1 MDEFITCPN
10 CQFRIPVDKV
20 LMLPFVEEERRK
32 LKEEYEKK
40 IKSAVQDAET
50 KLKLLEE
57 ELNEKQKQI
66 EKVKKLELELIKK
79 EREMEEQRKAF
90 ELEVEKRVESERRKL
105 ERELSVKIEE
115 DLKRQIEEIK
125 KKSEEE
131 ALRKVKI
138 LEEELKEKDKKL
150 EEALKIE
157 LELRKKQREIEEQK
171 KALELEVE
179 RRLDEEKRKMEK
191 HLKETL
197 EYRFNLEKQE
207 YEKKISDMKRQIEE
221 LRIKAEQSSSQ
232 LRGEVLE
239 RSLEIILKDIFKNDE
254 IEPVKTGAQ
263 GADILHRVYN
273 NRGMYCGT
281 IVWEAKRAKNWQDKW
296 LKKLRE
302 DQQKE
307 GAEIAVLVSEVL
319 PSDVNGIGIKERIVI
334 TSYENVVPIAI
345 LLRNQ
350 LIEIAKIKSIQ
361 DNKETKAKLIYDYLS
376 STKFKHRMETA
387 IDVYNQMIEDLRQE
401 KQTMQKLWSK
411 REKQLEIALQNLAS
425 LYGELQAIAGTSLAD
440 VKSLNF
446 PDVEPEN

>member
-90 ELEVEKRVESERRKL
+90 ELEVEKRVENERRKL
-105 ERELSVKIEE
+105 ERELSLKIEE

-350 LIEIAKIKSIQ
+350 LIEIAKIKSIH

-446 PDVEPEN
+446 PDVEPED

>member
-10 CQFRIPVDKV
+10 CQFKIPVDKV

-90 ELEVEKRVESERRKL
+90 ELEVEKRVENERRKL
-105 ERELSVKIEE
+105 ERELSLKIEE

-350 LIEIAKIKSIQ
+350 LIEIAKIKSIH

-446 PDVEPEN
+446 PDVEAED